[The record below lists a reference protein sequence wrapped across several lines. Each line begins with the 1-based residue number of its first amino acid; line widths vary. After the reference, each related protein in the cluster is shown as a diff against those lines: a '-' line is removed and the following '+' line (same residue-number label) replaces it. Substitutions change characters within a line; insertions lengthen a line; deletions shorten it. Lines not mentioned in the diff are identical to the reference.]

1 MILREITDHGDS
13 DKIQHDRVDYFM
25 RAKARFQDARDCAP
39 NATGDHSREKTE
51 RYKYEGRALRESNSH
66 PSRGKGRD
74 VKLTLSTDIEQ
85 AAAKSNQYRKAGE
98 N

>member
-39 NATGDHSREKTE
+39 NATGDHSRERTE
-51 RYKYEGRALRESNSH
+51 RDKYEGRALRESNSN

-74 VKLTLSTDIEQ
+74 AKLTLRTDIER
-85 AAAKSNQYRKAGE
+85 AAATSNKHHKAG
-98 N
+98 